1 MAGEREEVWG
11 EEVGTCGVVGVGG
24 WEVGDMGG
32 VEGMGCGARGV
43 WCIGW
48 VCGEV

>member
-32 VEGMGCGARGV
+32 WREWGVVRGACGA
-43 WCIGW
+43 
-48 VCGEV
+48 